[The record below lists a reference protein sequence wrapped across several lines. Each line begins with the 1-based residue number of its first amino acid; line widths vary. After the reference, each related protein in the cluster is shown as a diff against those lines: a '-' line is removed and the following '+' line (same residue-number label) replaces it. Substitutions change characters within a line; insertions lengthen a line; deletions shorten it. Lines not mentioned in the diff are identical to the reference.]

1 MCRYVSWL
9 YNCMIIIVSFKKC
22 LWKISVLIS
31 WLQTIIFIDLLYVQH
46 PQGVSVEHDIE
57 CCLLQ
62 LETVSNAFLRQEKK
76 KEGEEASQKIHK
88 MLWESWHLEHTP
100 VQIVTLIMTEHVLQR
115 QKTSQRKTRWICLR
129 RGLSLAENQRHSA
142 VWNHATM
149 KVDLGTMDRCDMI
162 RAWVCCWSDRSQGR
176 AISGWCLK
184 WS

>member
-62 LETVSNAFLRQEKK
+62 LGTVSNAFLRQEKK

-115 QKTSQRKTRWICLR
+115 QKTSKGRP
-129 RGLSLAENQRHSA
+129 GGSA
-142 VWNHATM
+142 WGVGWALLKINAIR
-149 KVDLGTMDRCDMI
+149 LYGTMRPW
-162 RAWVCCWSDRSQGR
+162 RWTWALWTVVTWSVLGSAAEVIGRREERSVVD
-176 AISGWCLK
+176 A
-184 WS
+184 